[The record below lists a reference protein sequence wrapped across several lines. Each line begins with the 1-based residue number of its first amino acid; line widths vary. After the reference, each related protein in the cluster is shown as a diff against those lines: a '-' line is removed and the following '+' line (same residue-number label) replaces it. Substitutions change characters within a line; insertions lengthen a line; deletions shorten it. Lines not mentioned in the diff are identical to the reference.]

1 MPLLVFFSI
10 FAQCVSPGSGFLTP
24 YSFNIKPPSGA
35 QDWTYVEETEKCYL
49 LLSEK
54 RTYIEAKTICQT
66 EENFH
71 SDIASVDQENFNLSS
86 LNIVSDDVSWV
97 NTWIIQQTAI
107 KMNFFCQTDAADVD
121 CGLWGRK
128 NAAGCSYCGIG
139 PEECGGEC
147 FWMENTQACVPL
159 EISQF
164 PEAYTV
170 SSDGFAGIRYP
181 WLMGTYVLNQYVMEC
196 PLDAGYFLYIH
207 QDNPEQYLAG
217 NGDGWVIG
225 SDRWHFLEASTTNSD
240 PLVASL
246 IAPKDNWGYVSETN
260 TEPLMDDLSISVL
273 PINLLEMEENDE
285 DGYYDHIQ
293 IGIDYAKDI
302 EFDSVDY
309 GEALHELEDEDYD
322 MDMVFVERP
331 IHSIGDIDHF
341 EVEYEESKITQDVT
355 EDEEYD
361 IEKSFGFEFEKDMGD
376 HFVKDGDEEEIFDW
390 DVLEEKED
398 EIEIDENKDEEDASA
413 NEEQILFEELLKKTE
428 VTVKKIKKTLNDI
441 EVYSWYCVALSVCL
455 VSVLLMFPL
464 MDFFYFKFKRNGT
477 SKQKLLS

>member
-1 MPLLVFFSI
+1 MPLLVLFAI
-10 FAQCVSPGSGFLTP
+10 FAQCISPGSGFLTP
-24 YSFNIKPPSGA
+24 YSLVNNIEPTSGA
-35 QDWTYVEETEKCYL
+35 QDWTYVEETEKCYS

-54 RTYIEAKTICQT
+54 RTYIEAKTICQSM

-71 SDIASVDQENFNLSS
+71 SDIASLDQENFNLSS
-86 LNIVSDDVSWV
+86 LSFVSDNVSWV

-107 KMNFFCQTDAADVD
+107 QMNFFCQTDAADVD

-159 EISQF
+159 EISQV

-196 PLDAGYFLYIH
+196 PLYPSYLLYIH

-217 NGDGWVIG
+217 NSDGWVIG
-225 SDRWHFLEASTTNSD
+225 SDRWHFLAPPTTDSD
-240 PLVASL
+240 LF
-246 IAPKDNWGYVSETN
+246 APKDNWGYVSERN

-273 PINLLEMEENDE
+273 PLDLNEIEENDE
-285 DGYYDHIQ
+285 DEYYDHIQ

-309 GEALHELEDEDYD
+309 GEALQELEDEDYD
-322 MDMVFVERP
+322 METVFVERP
-331 IHSIGDIDHF
+331 IYLTR
-341 EVEYEESKITQDVT
+341 E
-355 EDEEYD
+355 
-361 IEKSFGFEFEKDMGD
+361 SFGLEFEKDMED
-376 HFVKDGDEEEIFDW
+376 HFVKNEDEEEIFDW
-390 DVLEEKED
+390 DDLEEKED
-398 EIEIDENKDEEDASA
+398 NIEIEGNKDEEDAA
-413 NEEQILFEELLKKTE
+413 AIEEQILFEELLKKTE
-428 VTVKKIKKTLNDI
+428 VTVKKMKKTLNDI
-441 EVYSWYCVALSVCL
+441 KVYSWYCVALSVCL
-455 VSVLLMFPL
+455 GSVLLMFPL